1 MGLVVHLPIRTDA
14 ALFLSSPASEMLL
27 GKEHLLP
34 RTVSISLSYCGHLLC
49 QRSLVLEVLKFTV
62 QFSTPFSPLENV
74 ATVASAPQPPGLF
87 SRGSI
92 KFV

>member
-1 MGLVVHLPIRTDA
+1 MGLFVHLHIKTDA
-14 ALFLSSPASEMLL
+14 ALFLSSSASAMLL

-34 RTVSISLSYCGHLLC
+34 HTVSISLSCCVHLLC

-62 QFSTPFSPLENV
+62 QFYTPFSPLENV
-74 ATVASAPQPPGLF
+74 VTVTSVLQPPGLF